1 MRCLR
6 LEISLGKAL
15 YIIQSKDRSFEE
27 RMNAIDLLSEY
38 TLTEIESNFAAIL
51 RTLDPLL
58 ARTLAGDPDEKRL
71 FIKLLRE
78 LGLISEKS
86 EKISGRFLSAIV
98 GILRKHH
105 ARELDIEVTVTLID
119 IMRYP
124 LRKNPW
130 LFFDIVSLL
139 KDVARSKSVDTI
151 YTTLFKLISDVAW
164 EIPYI
169 VNDFTDLL
177 ETMLK
182 SQNEDLRAEV
192 IRTLIKAGKRSFL
205 AVKKMALDT
214 LTDENAVR
222 DPLLLEFL
230 TSLHIP
236 KEYKDVAEQVYI
248 MIHENYIARRKD
260 SEDISIGVLS
270 LARLISREELGELQ
284 ERFLDDLMSL
294 ITEEK
299 DENVLRSC
307 VQASMIPIWNKNISL
322 DRLYNELFEL
332 MQYGEISAET
342 KLLILDAISKIIL
355 QRTQYVQDSVK
366 RLLEALDFIRD
377 PELRKRIIDLM
388 KSMFY
393 MIKDTDVIGE
403 VASTMLKVISNVLEK
418 DFVRNSAGDLLEAIS
433 KHVPMQLLTYS
444 QDILNIFNEIPD
456 WITRDFI
463 IKIAGEILKK
473 TETPDDYL
481 VKTLIAG
488 LFDNLTYI
496 SALDYLNII
505 AYRFPDYTIKYLS
518 EIEKFSETLRELEET
533 ILREEGLESYYHFI
547 EEPKRLYIRILT
559 TLALNSQ
566 DLESIE
572 RIARLLVDILKD
584 ETNEIIKKDI
594 SNSLKE
600 IALISDTLLN
610 YIKNIA
616 KKKNCIEILRNYGF
630 DL

>member
-1 MRCLR
+1 
-6 LEISLGKAL
+6 
-15 YIIQSKDRSFEE
+15 
-27 RMNAIDLLSEY
+27 
-38 TLTEIESNFAAIL
+38 
-51 RTLDPLL
+51 
-58 ARTLAGDPDEKRL
+58 
-71 FIKLLRE
+71 
-78 LGLISEKS
+78 
-86 EKISGRFLSAIV
+86 
-98 GILRKHH
+98 
-105 ARELDIEVTVTLID
+105 
-119 IMRYP
+119 
-124 LRKNPW
+124 
-130 LFFDIVSLL
+130 
-139 KDVARSKSVDTI
+139 
-151 YTTLFKLISDVAW
+151 
-164 EIPYI
+164 
-169 VNDFTDLL
+169 
-177 ETMLK
+177 
-182 SQNEDLRAEV
+182 LRAEV

-270 LARLISREELGELQ
+270 LARLISREELRELQ

-393 MIKDTDVIGE
+393 MIKDTDVIEE

-616 KKKNCIEILRNYGF
+616 KKKDCIEILRNYGF

>member
-1 MRCLR
+1 
-6 LEISLGKAL
+6 
-15 YIIQSKDRSFEE
+15 
-27 RMNAIDLLSEY
+27 
-38 TLTEIESNFAAIL
+38 
-51 RTLDPLL
+51 
-58 ARTLAGDPDEKRL
+58 
-71 FIKLLRE
+71 
-78 LGLISEKS
+78 
-86 EKISGRFLSAIV
+86 
-98 GILRKHH
+98 
-105 ARELDIEVTVTLID
+105 
-119 IMRYP
+119 
-124 LRKNPW
+124 
-130 LFFDIVSLL
+130 
-139 KDVARSKSVDTI
+139 
-151 YTTLFKLISDVAW
+151 
-164 EIPYI
+164 
-169 VNDFTDLL
+169 
-177 ETMLK
+177 
-182 SQNEDLRAEV
+182 
-192 IRTLIKAGKRSFL
+192 
-205 AVKKMALDT
+205 
-214 LTDENAVR
+214 
-222 DPLLLEFL
+222 
-230 TSLHIP
+230 
-236 KEYKDVAEQVYI
+236 
-248 MIHENYIARRKD
+248 
-260 SEDISIGVLS
+260 
-270 LARLISREELGELQ
+270 
-284 ERFLDDLMSL
+284 MSL

-307 VQASMIPIWNKNISL
+307 IQASMIPIWNKNISL